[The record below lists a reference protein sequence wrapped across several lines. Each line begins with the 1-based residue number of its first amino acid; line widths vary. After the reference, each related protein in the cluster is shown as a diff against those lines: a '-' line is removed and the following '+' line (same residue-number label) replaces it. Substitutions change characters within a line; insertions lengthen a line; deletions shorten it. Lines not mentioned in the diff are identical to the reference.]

1 MNQTFENY
9 LSQVSI
15 ELNIYTFIINLL
27 LTIFLSLLFAFCYR
41 RFGISTSNRD
51 LFSKNFVLVAT
62 TSMIIITIV
71 KSSIALSL
79 GLVGALSI
87 VRFRAAIKEPEELTF
102 LFICI
107 AIGVGLGAGQ
117 RNIIIIGSII
127 MLIFIFLR
135 NYFYKSEDNE
145 SNLYI
150 SMNYNNN
157 LNISLDQ
164 VKKLLSN
171 YTSEVK
177 LIRYDQIDESIE
189 IIFYVNFDNLNAI
202 SNFREDLKEL
212 GKINL
217 SIFEK
222 NL

>member
-62 TSMIIITIV
+62 TTMIIITIV